1 VAGRLGDERA
11 ATVVSRPT
19 RSSRRPGLLH
29 RPARAEAAKR
39 GVTLALAA
47 LLGLLVL
54 VLTAGVVASTWL
66 YHASE
71 TRYVKQA
78 LPLRTATRDVVLQ
91 MVNEETGVRGYLIS
105 GDRAALSSY
114 FAGRYAS
121 AKDLARLADLV
132 QGHAVLEGHL
142 AKLRAQIRSLN
153 GYFARQIAFAADGV
167 EGRAIARRD
176 VRAASALFAQFRR
189 TAAALQR
196 GVDRL
201 IAGTRSAQRRTFVF
215 ALATISTAGLLAVAV
230 AVALLRTVP
239 EDLRNRY
246 AAEEEARARAEL
258 GANAARA
265 LDHITDAVVLVDE
278 DGFIRSWNSAAE
290 RLFDVRAEDAT
301 GRRAADVIPGLY
313 PEAGTLSA
321 RESVIPVMIRDV
333 ERWLSITATGF
344 DQGRVLTIRDIAAE
358 RALERTRSEFVATAS
373 HELRTPVTTIFGAAR
388 TLQQRGQELSG
399 RQRERLMELI
409 EHEAQRLTEVV
420 DQILVSSQLDR
431 GEFSLSEGLCDLPQL
446 CRDVIAAA
454 STRRPES
461 GIISLLVPND
471 IEPVSCDPARL
482 RQVLVNLVENALKYS
497 PPRTPVAIHVDD
509 APDRVRI
516 AVNDEGPG
524 IPAADQQ
531 RIFEKF
537 YRLDPEMS
545 RGVGGSGLGLYIS
558 RQLVERMGGSLTV
571 DSIVGRGSTFT
582 IELPRV
588 QSSEARVALG
598 AVESGTATR
607 TP

>member
-1 VAGRLGDERA
+1 MAERLAEERA
-11 ATVVSRPT
+11 ATVVSRPN
-19 RSSRRPGLLH
+19 RRERRTGLLH
-29 RPARAEAAKR
+29 RPRAEAAKR
-39 GVTLALAA
+39 GVKLALAA
-47 LLGLLVL
+47 LLGLLLL
-54 VLTAGVVASTWL
+54 VLTAGIVASAWL

-71 TRYVKQA
+71 SRYVKQA

-105 GDRAALSSY
+105 GDRASLGAY
-114 FAGRYAS
+114 FSGRYGS
-121 AKDLARLADLV
+121 AKDVAKLQTLV
-132 QGHAVLEGHL
+132 RGHPVLEDQLGT
-142 AKLRAQIRSLN
+142 LRAQIRSLN
-153 GYFARQIAFAADGV
+153 GYFARQIAFAADGP

-176 VRAASALFAQFRR
+176 VRAASTLFARFRR
-189 TAAALQR
+189 TSASLQR

-201 IAGTRSAQRRTFVF
+201 IADTRSAQRRTFVF
-215 ALATISTAGLLAVAV
+215 ALATIGTAGLLAVAV

-239 EDLRNRY
+239 EDLRERY

-265 LDHITDAVVLVDE
+265 LDHISDAVVLVDE
-278 DGFIRSWNSAAE
+278 DGFIRSWNSAAV
-290 RLFDVRAEDAT
+290 RLFDVHAADAT

-313 PEAGTLSA
+313 PEAGTSSA
-321 RESVIPVMIRDV
+321 VEAVVPVMIRDV

-388 TLQQRGQELSG
+388 TLQQRGQDLSG

-431 GEFSLSEGLCDLPQL
+431 GEFSLTEGLCDLPQL

-461 GIISLLVPND
+461 GIISLLVPNE
-471 IEPVSCDPARL
+471 IEPISCDPARL

-509 APDRVRI
+509 APDRVHI
-516 AVNDEGPG
+516 AVSDEGPG
-524 IPAADQQ
+524 IPAADQD

-558 RQLVERMGGSLTV
+558 RQLVERMGGSLNV
-571 DSIVGRGSTFT
+571 ESAVGSGSTFT
-582 IELPRV
+582 IELPRERV
-588 QSSEARVALG
+588 SQEAAVALG
-598 AVESGTATR
+598 AGSRRSPTR